1 MDPINVILAARRQ
14 FEKELF
20 DDAVKKEVAT
30 LRKQADRSLWQR
42 LLDKLP
48 FVITITRRN
57 Q

>member
-20 DDAVKKEVAT
+20 DDAVSKEVAQ
-30 LRKQADRSLWQR
+30 LRKQAGRSLWQR

-48 FVITITRRN
+48 FVITITWRN

>member
-20 DDAVKKEVAT
+20 DDAVEKEVAT

-48 FVITITRRN
+48 FAITWRN